1 MSNLYNPNNW
11 YWRAEDG
18 RIFASARQ
26 LIVDESDPDFIAF
39 AATTAPTP
47 WPRDDAG
54 EQTDPALQAVLQPY
68 DVFVTNEAYAA
79 FRRWEVEQQGVTSRA
94 GVPLKTDDRSK
105 SMIIGAGLAAT
116 VDPAFVTTWV
126 GADGGFYPLTNAQ
139 LQEQVGDLQ
148 THIDACFAAYTD
160 IVTQVRAKKITTH
173 AQIDKRFAAIK
184 KGK

>member
-11 YWRAEDG
+11 YWRADDG

-26 LIVDESDPDFIAF
+26 LIVDETDEGFIAF

-68 DVFVTNEAYAA
+68 NVFVTDEAYAA
-79 FRRWEVEQQGVTSRA
+79 FRRWEVEQEGITSRA

-116 VDPAFVTTWV
+116 VDENFVTTWV

-139 LQEQVGDLQ
+139 LREQVGDLQ
-148 THIDACFAAYTD
+148 AHIDACFAAFVDVATGL
-160 IVTQVRAKKITTH
+160 RAGKIKTRK
-173 AQIDKRFAAIK
+173 QIDDAFPKR
-184 KGK
+184 